1 MILCATLRQ
10 HGRVNESQWW
20 CAKAVKE
27 LRNYADGGVPQ
38 TYHGY
43 SVALAYHWLVN
54 RSGLGSAVLSPSQH
68 AKYRDLIVRGCG
80 GNIEHLTDGVENH
93 GIDYATAQAFALHV
107 FPQLPVDRAEWMAGP
122 TWLMEQWFHSHALD
136 ENAIGCKT
144 QILSRFSCTQI
155 PNREHPHFR

>member
-1 MILCATLRQ
+1 M
-10 HGRVNESQWW
+10 
-20 CAKAVKE
+20 
-27 LRNYADGGVPQ
+27 
-38 TYHGY
+38 
-43 SVALAYHWLVN
+43 
-54 RSGLGSAVLSPSQH
+54 
-68 AKYRDLIVRGCG
+68 
-80 GNIEHLTDGVENH
+80 ENH

-155 PNREHPHFR
+155 PNQKHPHFR